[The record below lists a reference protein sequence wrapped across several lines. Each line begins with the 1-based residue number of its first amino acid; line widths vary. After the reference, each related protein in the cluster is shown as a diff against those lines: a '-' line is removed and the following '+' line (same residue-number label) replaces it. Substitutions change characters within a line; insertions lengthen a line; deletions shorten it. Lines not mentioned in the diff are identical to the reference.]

1 MSMMRGF
8 FTVGFWTL
16 VSRVLGFVRD
26 VFIAGA
32 LGATPVAE
40 AFVLAFSLPNLFRR
54 FFAEGAFNMA
64 FVPMFSKKLASGDR
78 PLVFASDAISMLAL
92 VLIVLNATAMLAMP
106 YLVWIMASGFV
117 GDERFDLTVLF
128 GRIAFPYIIFISLAA
143 LASGVLNS
151 AGRFVAAAAAPVLL
165 NICFI
170 AALFAADWAGWN
182 VGLTLA
188 WCVPVAGVAQFAFV
202 WFAAHRAGFT
212 LIPRLPRMTPELSR
226 LAMIAAPAALAG
238 GVVQVNLVV
247 GRQIASY
254 FDGANAWLYYA
265 DRLYQ
270 LPLGVVGIAIGIVLL
285 PDLSRRLRLGD
296 AEGGREAFNRA
307 AEFSLLL
314 TIPSAVALLVIPTV
328 LVSVLFERGA
338 FGANDTAAT
347 ALATAIYGLGLPAF
361 VLQKLYQP
369 LFFAREDTKSPFY
382 FALVALSVNA
392 AVAVGLSPFVGFTA
406 SAYGAT
412 FAGWAMLACLWWGS
426 RKFGDAARLDAQLRH
441 KSWRIVL
448 ASLLM
453 GVAIWAAAQVM
464 APLLVVPGT
473 RVLALIGVLAVG
485 AVSYGLAGRITG
497 AFTLGE
503 LRRMMRS

>member
-1 MSMMRGF
+1 MSIIQRF

-16 VSRVLGFVRD
+16 VSRILGFVRD
-26 VFIAGA
+26 VFIAA
-32 LGATPVAE
+32 TLGATPVAE
-40 AFVLAFSLPNLFRR
+40 AFLLAFALPNLFRK

-64 FVPMFSKKLASGDR
+64 FVPMFSKKLASGEK
-78 PLVFASDAISMLAL
+78 PLDFACDALSILAL
-92 VLIVLNATAMLAMP
+92 VVIVLNVIAMLAMP
-106 YLVWIMASGFV
+106 YLVWIMASGFF
-117 GDERFDLTVLF
+117 GDERFDLTVMF
-128 GRIAFPYIIFISLAA
+128 GRIVFPYILFISLAA

-151 AGRFVAAAAAPVLL
+151 AGRFVATSAAPVLL

-170 AALFAADWAGWN
+170 GGLFVGNWAGWN
-182 VGLTLA
+182 IGLTLA
-188 WCVPVAGVAQFAFV
+188 WSVPVAGIAQFTFV
-202 WFAAHRAGFT
+202 WMAAHRAGFT
-212 LIPRLPRMTPELSR
+212 LIPRFPHMTPEMKR

-238 GVVQVNLVV
+238 GVLQVNLLV

-254 FDGANAWLYYA
+254 FEGANAWLYYA

-296 AEGGREAFNRA
+296 TDGGREAFNRA

-314 TIPSAVALLVIPTV
+314 TIPSAVALLVIPTA

-338 FGANDTAAT
+338 FGTQDTAAT

-382 FALVALSVNA
+382 FALVALLVNA
-392 AVAVGLSPFVGFTA
+392 FIAILLRPYVGFTA
-406 SAYGAT
+406 AAYGAT
-412 FAGWAMLACLWWGS
+412 FAGWAMLGCLWWSS
-426 RKFGDAARLDAQLRH
+426 RRFGVAARFDSQLRN

-448 ASLLM
+448 ASLM
-453 GVAIWAAAQVM
+453 MVVAIWGVAR
-464 APLLVVPGT
+464 LLEPILQINSW
-473 RVLALIGVLAVG
+473 RVLGLIVIMAVG
-485 AVSYGLAGRITG
+485 GVSYVISGRLTG
-497 AFTLGE
+497 AFTLAE
-503 LRRMMRS
+503 LRSLMRR